1 MTLRSE
7 DFESSASASSAI
19 RAMTD
24 TKIMDSRT
32 ATHSQLAPM
41 RRIALPFVVLWSI
54 GCGPAK
60 APEVRI
66 GLIGIYSGAMESTS
80 GIPAREG
87 ARMAIDELNAD
98 GGILIA
104 GKRHRLVLVERR
116 IENRP
121 DAAAVAAR
129 SLINLDSV
137 DIILGPQLSA
147 LAIAAAPV
155 AEESEV
161 LMISPMASNPA
172 VTAGRRFVFRLAFLD
187 DFQGEVLARFAA
199 ESLQV
204 RRAAILHDAA
214 SLYGRDIAALFA
226 RTFAGLGGTVV
237 GIETFD
243 VDGGRDYR
251 PQLRRLFAQRPDALL
266 LPNFVTADSS
276 QIYQARDMGFRGV
289 FLGSDSWDVR
299 GLSPREAAIGSIIVA
314 NWDRRSSRPAA
325 ARFIEAWSA
334 RSTDEPRA
342 TGAATYDAVHLVALA
357 MQRAGRRAGGAVAD
371 SLRTLGRHDGAVT
384 AYEFRGTNDPRRGA
398 VILEVRPQ
406 GLGVRAMFGPSAP

>member
-24 TKIMDSRT
+24 TKIMDTSRST
-32 ATHSQLAPM
+32 YSQFAPM
-41 RRIALPFVVLWSI
+41 RRVAVPLALLCGL
-54 GCGPAK
+54 GCGPAEP
-60 APEVRI
+60 PEVRI
-66 GLIGIYSGAMESTS
+66 GLIGVFSGAMESTS
-80 GIPAREG
+80 GIPARDG
-87 ARMAIDELNAD
+87 ALMAIDQLNAD
-98 GGILIA
+98 GGILID
-104 GKRHRLVLVERR
+104 GRRHRLVLVERR
-116 IENRP
+116 VENRP

-137 DIILGPQLSA
+137 DVILGPQFSA
-147 LAIAAAPV
+147 LAIAAAPI

-199 ESLQV
+199 ESLVV
-204 RRAAILHDAA
+204 RRAAVLHDAA

-226 RTFAGLGGTVV
+226 RTFASLGGTVV

-299 GLSPREAAIGSIIVA
+299 GLSPREAAIGSVIVA

-325 ARFIEAWSA
+325 AAFIAAWNA
-334 RSTDEPRA
+334 RYTEEPRA

-357 MQRAGRRAGGAVAD
+357 MQRAGRRVGGAVAD
-371 SLRTLGRHDGAVT
+371 SLRTLGRYEGAVT
-384 AYEFRGTNDPRRGA
+384 TYDFVGSNNPRRGA

-406 GLGVRAMFGPSAP
+406 GLDVRATFGPPTP

>member
-24 TKIMDSRT
+24 TKLMERRPSLQTST
-32 ATHSQLAPM
+32 AMM
-41 RRIALPFVVLWSI
+41 RRRLAALSLLALM
-54 GCGPAK
+54 GCRPADP
-60 APEVRI
+60 PEVRI

-87 ARMAIDELNAD
+87 ARMAIEELNGA
-98 GGILIA
+98 GGVLLA
-104 GKRHRLVLVERR
+104 GRRHRLVLIERR
-116 IENRP
+116 VENRP

-137 DIILGPQLSA
+137 DVILGPQLSA
-147 LAIAAAPV
+147 LAVAAAPV

-161 LMISPMASNPA
+161 LMITPMASNPA
-172 VTAGRRFVFRLAFLD
+172 VTAGRRYVFRLAFLD

-199 ESLQV
+199 ESLHI
-204 RRAAILHDAA
+204 RRAAVLHDAA
-214 SLYGRDIAALFA
+214 SLYGRDIAALFT
-226 RTFAGLGGTVV
+226 RTFAALGGTVV
-237 GIETFD
+237 GVETFD

-251 PQLRRLFAQRPDALL
+251 PQLARLFARRPDALL

-289 FLGSDSWDVR
+289 ILGSDSWDVR
-299 GLSPREAAIGSIIVA
+299 GLSPREAAVGSVIVA
-314 NWDRRSSRPAA
+314 NWDRRSTRPAS
-325 ARFIEAWSA
+325 ARFITAWRA

-342 TGAATYDAVHLVALA
+342 TAAATYDAVHLVVLA
-357 MQRAGRRAGGAVAD
+357 MQRAGTRTGIAVAD
-371 SLRTLGRHDGAVT
+371 SLRHLGRYDGAVT
-384 AYEFRGTNDPRRGA
+384 DYDFRGSNDPRRGA
-398 VILEVRPQ
+398 VILEVRPE
-406 GLGVRAMFGPSAP
+406 GLSVRATFDPPEP